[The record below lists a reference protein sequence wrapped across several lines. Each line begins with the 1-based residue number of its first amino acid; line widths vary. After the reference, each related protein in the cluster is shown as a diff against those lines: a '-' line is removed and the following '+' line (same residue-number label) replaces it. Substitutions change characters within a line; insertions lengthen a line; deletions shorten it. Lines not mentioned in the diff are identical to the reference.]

1 MWRILT
7 ILQDVLTLSRD
18 VNEIRQDIRALY
30 EKVHALTSDVRS
42 LSEKIDAKVEQQ
54 ASERKALSLWFEN
67 ELLKAD
73 KKTKLLRSG
82 RSKKRGKKQSV
93 QNRER

>member
-18 VNEIRQDIRALY
+18 VKEIRQDIRALY

-42 LSEKIDAKVEQQ
+42 LSEKIDGNVEQQ
-54 ASERKALSLWFEN
+54 AAERKALSLWFEN

-73 KKTKLLRSG
+73 KQARLLKSARKTKLR
-82 RSKKRGKKQSV
+82 KKP
-93 QNRER
+93 